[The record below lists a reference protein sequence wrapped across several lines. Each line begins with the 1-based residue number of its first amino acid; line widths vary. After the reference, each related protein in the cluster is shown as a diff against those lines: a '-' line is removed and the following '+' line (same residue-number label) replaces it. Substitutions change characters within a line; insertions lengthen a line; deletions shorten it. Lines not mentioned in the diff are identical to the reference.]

1 MDQKS
6 SLTDP
11 TLKIYPSEKLI
22 KFLQTI
28 KSNYE
33 IPENIL
39 FFIKSQPNKDKD
51 KVKLKNIEQ
60 AYHLC
65 NSDISNLE
73 KIKAEVEKLDLKVSK
88 KEIIE
93 DSYNE
98 NGKNVDNVSKKVN
111 KENGSGDKKR
121 QLETDPTE
129 IDKVL
134 QDNEKERDGPFLKT
148 SDIDWLYVYLN
159 TIRNTESDTPYLHE
173 LMEGVHIEM
182 PENSVIKRNPV
193 LEERCVKLRAQQE
206 ARDYRKMTKGVD
218 NVRIRFPDDSIAFQ
232 LKQLNRQLIAIG
244 QFIISIFAGFLFG
257 FRGVEWMVGNLDF
270 GFRLLLGVMCALVI
284 ALAEIYFL
292 AKKLNEELSVP
303 ETTQIGGP
311 PKFVDQEKYGS
322 QKKTV
327 INKSVNSKE
336 HQD

>member
-11 TLKIYPSEKLI
+11 SLKIYPSGKLI

-39 FFIKSQPNKDKD
+39 KFIKSQPNKGKD

-65 NSDISNLE
+65 ESDVSKLE
-73 KIKAEVEKLDLKVSK
+73 KIKGEVKKLDLKVPEK
-88 KEIIE
+88 KVI
-93 DSYNE
+93 DE
-98 NGKNVDNVSKKVN
+98 NDKNVGNVPKKVL
-111 KENGSGDKKR
+111 KENSSGDKKR
-121 QLETDPTE
+121 QLESDSTE
-129 IDKVL
+129 IEKES

-148 SDIDWLYVYLN
+148 SDLDWLYVYLN
-159 TIRNTESDTPYLHE
+159 TVRSTETDTPYLHE

-193 LEERCVKLRAQQE
+193 LEQRCVKLRAQQE

-232 LKQLNRQLIAIG
+232 LKQMNRQLIAIG

-257 FRGVEWMVGNLDF
+257 FRGIEWMVGNLDF

-292 AKKLNEELSVP
+292 AKKLNEELNVP

-311 PKFVDQEKYGS
+311 PKFVDEEKYGS
-322 QKKTV
+322 QKKVV